1 MSGIL
6 RLSGGIF
13 RLGRGA
19 IALALALAPALALT
33 LASVCR
39 GGGVARGGGGIV
51 QTCLV
56 GGNLVGSRWR
66 SWRSCG
72 CGGAPALAPALALTL
87 APALALASVC
97 RGGGIA
103 RGGGGIV
110 QTSLVGGLLGRVCLG
125 TVRGIVVSGRAL
137 VGIARESGV

>member
-1 MSGIL
+1 VSGIL

-51 QTCLV
+51 QT
-56 GGNLVGSRWR
+56 
-66 SWRSCG
+66 
-72 CGGAPALAPALALTL
+72 
-87 APALALASVC
+87 
-97 RGGGIA
+97 
-103 RGGGGIV
+103 
-110 QTSLVGGLLGRVCLG
+110 SLVGGLLGRVCLG